1 MEVAVLHSVT
11 KESSE
16 GLNAKGQNSNWR
28 VQNNKRNN
36 NRRQQYHEKPR
47 LDEPNGTNLETDVSI
62 KEQTQL
68 YSKVSGKQ
76 VSSPNS
82 HNKPG
87 LSQNRSKS
95 TKTSNSLVGTQVNIS
110 LSGEKRAWF
119 HLGKIKNGTTEAEVK
134 SFIETP
140 FPGIDFI
147 VEK

>member
-1 MEVAVLHSVT
+1 MEAAVLHSVT

-28 VQNNKRNN
+28 VKHNKRNN

-47 LDEPNGTNLETDVSI
+47 VDERNGTNLESDVSI

-68 YSKVSGKQ
+68 YSNVIGKQ

-87 LSQNRSKS
+87 PSKNRSKS
-95 TKTSNSLVGTQVNIS
+95 IS
-110 LSGEKRAWF
+110 
-119 HLGKIKNGTTEAEVK
+119 V
-134 SFIETP
+134 
-140 FPGIDFI
+140 
-147 VEK
+147 